1 MKEKNQTNEQNNNQ
15 NKPPKI
21 FLALKIVA
29 GILIVLGIVLFIM
42 SFTIGDS
49 FEAKASSM
57 GLRFGGIVCFIF
69 GLFFMFIGF
78 TPNIQKTMI
87 KTQKHILNENK
98 EDLKDIADTS
108 ADVSKDAVKTVAGA
122 VKDGLTEEKMFC
134 KHCGKEIDKDSKF
147 CQYCGKEQ

>member
-29 GILIVLGIVLFIM
+29 GILVVLGIVLFIM

-49 FEAKASSM
+49 FEAEASSI